1 MTVAAEGVP
10 RICLDLGFVRR
21 NGKTVF
27 GRRRFTYPFTVSRLF
42 HLDVNPPGM
51 ASVILQTVSGT
62 LNAGDHLLGRMLAGA
77 GASAH
82 VRTQGATVVYRAPV
96 GRAAS
101 EQIELVVEDDAILEY
116 LPQPRVLFPD
126 SRFAQHTNVVLGER
140 STAVLCE
147 GFVTHDPMQTGR
159 GFQRYETETTI
170 KGPDGRL
177 LAADKTSIDR
187 LPVTSGRRASYRA
200 FGVLIVATIAS
211 IQDLDLLCSAIRSG
225 LASAEG
231 TYWSASPLPN
241 RCGVSLRLAAVDG
254 RAMRYAI
261 DAGWIACRLHLF
273 GRAPGLRAP
282 SH

>member
-10 RICLDLGFVRR
+10 RIVWIWASFAATARQCSGAEDL
-21 NGKTVF
+21 
-27 GRRRFTYPFTVSRLF
+27 TYPFTVSRLF
-42 HLDVNPPGM
+42 HLDANPPGM

-126 SRFAQHTNVVLGER
+126 LRFAQHTNVVLGER

-177 LAADKTSIDR
+177 LAADKTSLDR
-187 LPVTSGRRASYRA
+187 LPVASGRRASYRA
-200 FGVLIVATIAS
+200 FGVLIVATIA
-211 IQDLDLLCSAIRSG
+211 LDPR
-225 LASAEG
+225 
-231 TYWSASPLPN
+231 P
-241 RCGVSLRLAAVDG
+241 
-254 RAMRYAI
+254 
-261 DAGWIACRLHLF
+261 
-273 GRAPGLRAP
+273 
-282 SH
+282 